1 VLEVSPARLV
11 DVGEGRVL
19 PLDETSLPVHSLGGL
34 LGWADSAPA
43 DDDGAPETPRP
54 LTIIVVAVGDR
65 QVALVVDRILGQQE
79 AVVKPPAPPFDV
91 LAGVAGASVQG
102 NGEVL
107 LVLNLVE
114 LLADQVTASRPT
126 ASRARGGADLPRS
139 PSPAAEPPT
148 VLVVDDSLSV
158 RRVVTRTLHRHGW
171 HVREA
176 RDGVQALEVIRETAP
191 DVLLLDVEMPR
202 MDGYELASIL
212 KKQSATRDIPIVM
225 LTSRGGEKHRRK
237 AFDLGV
243 EAYLVKPYQEAELVR
258 VLAGVALA
266 APGVVA

>member
-1 VLEVSPARLV
+1 M
-11 DVGEGRVL
+11 
-19 PLDETSLPVHSLGGL
+19 
-34 LGWADSAPA
+34 
-43 DDDGAPETPRP
+43 
-54 LTIIVVAVGDR
+54 
-65 QVALVVDRILGQQE
+65 
-79 AVVKPPAPPFDV
+79 PPFDV

-114 LLADQVTASRPT
+114 LLGE
-126 ASRARGGADLPRS
+126 ARGGAPTTAARAPSRPAGAGRS
-139 PSPAAEPPT
+139 PSPPAEPPT

-158 RRVVTRTLHRHGW
+158 RRVVTRVLQRHGW
-171 HVREA
+171 RVREA
-176 RDGVQALEVIRETAP
+176 RDGVQALDVVREAAP

-212 KKQSATRDIPIVM
+212 KKQAPTRHIPIVM

-243 EAYLVKPYQEAELVR
+243 DAYLVKPYQETEQVR
-258 VLAGVALA
+258 VLAEVALA
-266 APGVVA
+266 VPPGA